1 MYIYVR
7 GSKCS
12 LLWSEGGRGQLA
24 CGLGKEDQREL
35 AGALVSVSGMSPP
48 EMGFTPSQLGPLF
61 VLTSSPPGQ
70 SEGLPCCPLPAPG
83 AQQSVM
89 ELNTASISWSRAE
102 KGGWWTA
109 RRASLLL
116 SWSGS
121 EVKLLSSGAGGGPVP
136 RLELLIS
143 PLGPAGPGALWPG
156 ASRSRAICA
165 EHPALRLY
173 LYPMPSR
180 ALFQSSDWIPPLL
193 LWELIPQI
201 D

>member
-1 MYIYVR
+1 
-7 GSKCS
+7 
-12 LLWSEGGRGQLA
+12 
-24 CGLGKEDQREL
+24 
-35 AGALVSVSGMSPP
+35 
-48 EMGFTPSQLGPLF
+48 
-61 VLTSSPPGQ
+61 
-70 SEGLPCCPLPAPG
+70 
-83 AQQSVM
+83 M
-89 ELNTASISWSRAE
+89 ELNTASISWSWAE
-102 KGGWWTA
+102 KGVWWVA

-143 PLGPAGPGALWPG
+143 PLGPAGPRALWPG

-165 EHPALRLY
+165 EHPVLRLY
-173 LYPMPSR
+173 LYPMPSG